1 MQNNKLRAKK
11 LKLNSRNY
19 SSKIQDGGK
28 EVTKE
33 QNQNEQISSNF
44 KIVDPNQSISKIIL
58 SGREKSPQIKRQIL
72 SEWT

>member
-19 SSKIQDGGK
+19 SSKIQDGRK

-58 SGREKSPQIKRQIL
+58 RKKS
-72 SEWT
+72 SN